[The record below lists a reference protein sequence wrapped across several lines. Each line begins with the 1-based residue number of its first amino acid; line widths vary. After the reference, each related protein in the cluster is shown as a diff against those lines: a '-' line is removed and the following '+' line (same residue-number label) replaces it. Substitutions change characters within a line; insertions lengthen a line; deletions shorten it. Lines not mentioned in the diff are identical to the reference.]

1 MTSHP
6 DVSGRPQV
14 RVAVLMRREPVQG
27 PMARWQPWR
36 WTLAEVVPHE
46 AGFGQSPRCLRE
58 DAQGALWLYPDWTVE
73 LFTDDAEGY
82 WLNATAPTPAF
93 FVMWRMSEDEASPRA
108 VPQAV
113 SLSYHDAG
121 RWLDAQETVETAPA
135 PPELVQALLAFAEQ
149 HFVPEPKKRQRPQ
162 SFQRL
167 TDRFGQPVSIS
178 TEGKRKGAGT
188 GGAAQVASARAT
200 GEDTAGKGQV

>member
-1 MTSHP
+1 MIF
-6 DVSGRPQV
+6 RPQI

-27 PMARWQPWR
+27 AMARWQPWR
-36 WTLAEVVPHE
+36 WVLADVVLHE
-46 AGFGQSPRCLRE
+46 PGFGDRPRCLRE
-58 DAQGALWLYPDWTVE
+58 SEDETLWLYPDWAVE

-82 WLNATAPTPAF
+82 WLNVSSPTPAF
-93 FVMWRMSEDEASPRA
+93 FVLWRMSEPDDGAAPVA

-121 RWLDAQETVETAPA
+121 RWLDAQETVETVPA
-135 PPELVQALLAFAEQ
+135 PQDVAAWLRDFAEQ
-149 HFVPEPKKRQRPQ
+149 HFVPEPKRRQRPQ

-178 TEGKRKGAGT
+178 TEDKRKGVQREGGT
-188 GGAAQVASARAT
+188 
-200 GEDTAGKGQV
+200 

>member
-1 MTSHP
+1 MTESTALT
-6 DVSGRPQV
+6 GRPHV
-14 RVAVLMRREPVQG
+14 RVAVLMRREAVQG

-46 AGFGQSPRCLRE
+46 NGFGQQPRCLRASE
-58 DAQGALWLYPDWTVE
+58 DETLWLYPDWTVE

-82 WLNATAPTPAF
+82 WLNASSPAPAF
-93 FVMWRMSEDEASPRA
+93 FVMWRMSEPEDGAEPLAL
-108 VPQAV
+108 PQAV

-121 RWLDAQETVETAPA
+121 RWLDAQETVETSPAPA
-135 PPELVQALLAFAEQ
+135 DVVAWLQAFAEQ
-149 HFVPEPKKRQRPQ
+149 HFVPEPKRRQRPQ

-178 TEGKRKGAGT
+178 TEGKRKGGDRGSGT
-188 GGAAQVASARAT
+188 
-200 GEDTAGKGQV
+200 

>member
-1 MTSHP
+1 
-6 DVSGRPQV
+6 
-14 RVAVLMRREPVQG
+14 MRREPVQG
-27 PMARWQPWR
+27 AMARWQPWR

-46 AGFGQSPRCLRE
+46 SSFGRQPRCLRE
-58 DAQGALWLYPDWTVE
+58 SAHEALWLYPDWTVE

-82 WLNATAPTPAF
+82 WLNVDSPTPAF
-93 FVMWRMSEDEASPRA
+93 FVLWRMNEPKDGADPVA

-135 PPELVQALLAFAEQ
+135 PAAVVQWVRAFAEL
-149 HFVPEPKKRQRPQ
+149 HFVPEPKRRQRPQ

-178 TEGKRKGAGT
+178 TQGKRKGAGFNGGERG
-188 GGAAQVASARAT
+188 GGA
-200 GEDTAGKGQV
+200 

>member
-1 MTSHP
+1 MTESLTSP
-6 DVSGRPQV
+6 ARPHL

-27 PMARWQPWR
+27 AMARWQPWR

-46 AGFGQSPRCLRE
+46 PGFGQQPRCLRE
-58 DAQGALWLYPDWTVE
+58 SEHEALWLYPDWLVE

-82 WLNATAPTPAF
+82 WLNAGSPSPAF
-93 FVMWRMSEDEASPRA
+93 FVLWRMSEPEDGAEPLAI
-108 VPQAV
+108 PQAV

-135 PPELVQALLAFAEQ
+135 PAEVAQWIREFAEQ
-149 HFVPEPKKRQRPQ
+149 HYVPEPRKRQRPQ

-178 TEGKRKGAGT
+178 TESKRKSAGGGGTHPGHGAEGP
-188 GGAAQVASARAT
+188 
-200 GEDTAGKGQV
+200 